1 MPGLAGTA
9 TSKLQEFLTASNGLN
24 TNLTILAQAESL
36 PVSPILPKQLFT
48 ENVSSD
54 IAERSVEPRYTAI
67 YIYCD
72 KLANTLAEK
81 FRSFSG
87 TIEMT
92 IDVRVSQDRLE
103 GIERAAQLY
112 AAAVTQTL
120 NQNRGDWGQ
129 GFFFAGRYQVS
140 FGPVKHGGRNFIKSA
155 KISIQLD
162 ASVD

>member
-1 MPGLAGTA
+1 MVSLAGTA
-9 TSKLQEFLTASNGLN
+9 TSKLQELLTAPSGLN
-24 TNLTILAQAESL
+24 TNLATLAQGESVSLSPVL
-36 PVSPILPKQLFT
+36 PNQLFT

-54 IAERSVEPRYTAI
+54 IAERSVEPQYTAV
-67 YIYCD
+67 YIYCN
-72 KLANTLAEK
+72 KIENALTEK

-103 GIERAAQLY
+103 DIDQASQLY
-112 AAAVTQTL
+112 STGVTQTL
-120 NQNRGDWGQ
+120 DQNRGDWGQ
-129 GFFFAGRYQVS
+129 GLFFAGRYEVS

>member
-1 MPGLAGTA
+1 MLSLAGTA
-9 TSKLQEFLTASNGLN
+9 TSKLQELITAPSGVNA
-24 TNLTILAQAESL
+24 NLAILAQVESL
-36 PVSPILPKQLFT
+36 PLSPVLAKQLFT

-54 IAERSVEPRYTAI
+54 IAEKSVEPQYTAV

-72 KLANTLAEK
+72 KIANALTEK

-103 GIERAAQLY
+103 GIDQASQLY
-112 AAAVTQTL
+112 ATAITQTL
-120 NQNRGDWGQ
+120 DQNRGDWGE
-129 GFFFAGRYQVS
+129 GLFFAGRYVVS

-162 ASVD
+162 ASID